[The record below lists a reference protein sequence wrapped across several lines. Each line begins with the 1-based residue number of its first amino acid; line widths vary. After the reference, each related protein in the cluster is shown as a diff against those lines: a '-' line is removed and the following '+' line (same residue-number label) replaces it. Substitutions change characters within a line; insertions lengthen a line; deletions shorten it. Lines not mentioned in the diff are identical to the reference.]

1 MCCKINVNQSYEKMR
16 DLSPRFRN
24 NLRQYLDLS
33 LHGDAEEG
41 DEVHDEDRPEHRDV
55 ENLEKGTAESYH
67 LGLTV
72 IISRMI
78 MKEMMVMIMK
88 VTVALVAEYQNLN
101 SGKRLERT
109 CMKF

>member
-1 MCCKINVNQSYEKMR
+1 MNGRYRNLIMCCKINVNQSYEKMR

-55 ENLEKGTAESYH
+55 ENLEKGTAESNH
-67 LGLTV
+67 LKSTV
-72 IISRMI
+72 SFNQNT
-78 MKEMMVMIMK
+78 KPKK
-88 VTVALVAEYQNLN
+88 VQRKAIT
-101 SGKRLERT
+101 
-109 CMKF
+109 